1 MEASKRPAEN
11 GSNGDSSDAKKAKL
25 DPDCG
30 KLLFC
35 GTTEWHNAAKPGKLK
50 EDNFHSK
57 NNVFEPKRIE
67 ALKDVRIKMV
77 GSGQEAAHVVVVDE
91 TGQAWSW
98 GNNEFGQLGQ
108 GDNMH
113 RRIPT
118 PVSGTGPGG
127 HTIVAVSLGIRHTL
141 LLTSRGDV
149 LACGDNADGQC
160 AQGEMKT
167 KNVTGKVQ
175 EEIEVCSV
183 KSLNVPTAINYTG
196 PPVIKVSA
204 GKEFSM
210 LLDVEG
216 CVWAFGSQEFGQLG
230 NGTDGSY
237 NSANSKVKMRYAG
250 ISQPQKISRV
260 YERDSKT
267 KKTKMMQMM
276 RIKDISAGSHHGAMV
291 DELGK
296 VFSWGAGAYGR
307 TGLGEPMDTH
317 TPVWLQSLDHPR
329 GKIDN
334 VMCGLT
340 MTVLWGKTAGQI
352 FMAGCTDNIRKEC
365 NMTPKQWYDMGD
377 SVIQPGSGVG
387 LWRKGFAAV
396 GEDGKVTLSN
406 NGPCYG
412 ELGMGERIR
421 TTGVPRKSKE
431 LDYVHVMKVGTG
443 ANWAAYVVRDTE
455 EEDEEEIEEYEM
467 LDQTK
472 IEYTEA
478 DMKAAV

>member
-11 GSNGDSSDAKKAKL
+11 GSNGNSSEAKKAKL

-35 GTTEWHNAAKPGKLK
+35 GTTEWHNALKPGKLK
-50 EDNFHSK
+50 EENYHSK
-57 NNVFEPKRIE
+57 NNVYEPMQVE

-91 TGQAWSW
+91 SGQAWSW

-108 GDNMH
+108 GDNRH
-113 RRIPT
+113 RRLPT

-127 HTIVAVSLGIRHTL
+127 ATIVAVSLGMRHTL

-149 LACGDNADGQC
+149 LACGDNSDGQC

-175 EEIEVCSV
+175 EEIEVCTV
-183 KSLNVPTAINYTG
+183 KSLNVPTAINYPG

-216 CVWAFGSQEFGQLG
+216 CVWAFGCQEFGQLG

-317 TPVWLQSLDHPR
+317 TPVWMQSLDHPR

-340 MTVLWGKTAGQI
+340 MTILWGKTAGSI
-352 FMAGCTDNIRKEC
+352 FMAGCVDHIRKEC
-365 NMTPKQWYDMGD
+365 NMTPKQWYEMGD

-387 LWRKGFAAV
+387 LWRKGFSAV
-396 GEDGKVTLSN
+396 GEDGKVTYAN

-412 ELGMGERIR
+412 EIGMGERFR
-421 TTGVPRKSKE
+421 TQGVPKKSKE
-431 LDYVHVMKVGTG
+431 LDYVHCLKVGTG

-455 EEDEEEIEEYEM
+455 EEDGEEIEEYEM

-478 DMKAAV
+478 DMKTAE